1 MILTIYSNTYC
12 IMAGTNI
19 TAQTGTNIMILTFR
33 PERFLPGTNIMRHG
47 LIAFPYLQADIALD
61 AFYSL
66 HKVFGTNS

>member
-33 PERFLPGTNIMRHG
+33 PERFLPGTNIMRQRTG
-47 LIAFPYLQADIALD
+47 KRTFVEDTKDLKY
-61 AFYSL
+61 
-66 HKVFGTNS
+66 